1 MFDLLHAAAL
11 FLAAA
16 AAPLSGRRAYPD
28 SQCGANCRI
37 SGGAAEVALELAR
50 TTSHGFGEQ
59 GLSRFQVVR
68 VEDLLGGQ
76 ERALNRQ

>member
-1 MFDLLHAAAL
+1 MFDLLHAAAH

-16 AAPLSGRRAYPD
+16 APVSHGRAYAD

-37 SGGAAEVALELAR
+37 SGCAAEVALDLAR
-50 TTSHGFGEQ
+50 TTSHGFSEQ
-59 GLSRFQVVR
+59 GLSRFRVAR
-68 VEDLLGGQ
+68 VEELLAGQ

>member
-16 AAPLSGRRAYPD
+16 APLSGGRAYAD

-37 SGGAAEVALELAR
+37 SGCAAEGALELAR

-59 GLSRFQVVR
+59 GLSRFRVVR
-68 VEDLLGGQ
+68 VEDFLAGQ